1 MADRVERVYRL
12 EPLDASGVFL
22 GLGALQ
28 CALLGGGLFASVAAV
43 SAGAPVPAAGVP
55 VVAAA
60 GLCFA
65 RAGGHPLWAWLP
77 LSVHWVATRLRGARR
92 WAPPL
97 PLWTCSTEPGAPLP
111 PCLEGLEIVGVPW
124 RNGAD
129 LGAFHDRRRRTL
141 TVVVPVHGPQFVVEP
156 RSEQDR
162 LLAGWGDVLAQ
173 FAVERGAVAAMSW
186 SDLAHPSG
194 VGEHTAWVATRPGG
208 EPHPDAADS
217 YGELLDLATSTAIAH
232 DTVVTITVARDRLG
246 RRRSGENPLG
256 RAAVTATEALLR
268 GLRSAGLTAADPHAP
283 AGLQRLLRERIDPV
297 GPPRPKGAVRRS
309 GRLADRLAL
318 VGRAT
323 AGPLSMSTAWRH
335 VQVDGRFART
345 WWVGTW
351 PRLAQPPAWLEPF
364 LSGGGLN
371 RTMTVHLQPEPA
383 HQSRRRIE
391 RDLVQLESDATT
403 KEDKGRRVD
412 ARHRRATQA
421 LLDREDELVAGYCEI
436 AYCGLVTVTAST
448 LDELDEHG
456 EIVEQLAR
464 EAGMDLRVLDAR
476 QDAAWA
482 AALPVGLGPS
492 TVLATP

>member
-1 MADRVERVYRL
+1 MGDRAERSYRL

-22 GLGALQ
+22 GLGAVQ
-28 CALLGGGLFASVAAV
+28 CALVGGGLALAV
-43 SAGAPVPAAGVP
+43 TAISAGAPLP
-55 VVAAA
+55 VAAIPA
-60 GLCFA
+60 LAATALCFA
-65 RAGGHPLWAWLP
+65 RAGGHPLWAWLH
-77 LSVHWVATRLRGARR
+77 LSLHWVATRLRGARR
-92 WAPPL
+92 WSPPL
-97 PLWTCSTEPGAPLP
+97 PLWTCATEPSAPLP
-111 PCLEGLEIVGVPW
+111 PCLDGLEIVGVPW
-124 RNGAD
+124 RTGSE

-141 TVVVPVHGPQFVVEP
+141 TAVVPVRGPQFVVEP
-156 RSEQDR
+156 RPEQER

-186 SDLAHPSG
+186 SDLARPSG
-194 VGEHTAWVATRPGG
+194 LGEHTAWVATQPGG
-208 EPHPDAADS
+208 DPDPGAADS
-217 YGELLDLATSTAIAH
+217 YAELLDLATSTAIAH

-246 RRRSGENPLG
+246 RRRHGDDPLG
-256 RAAVTATEALLR
+256 RAAVTAVEALLR
-268 GLRSAGLTAADPHAP
+268 GLRSAGLTAGDPCTP
-283 AGLQRLLRERIDPV
+283 AGLQRLLRERIDLARPARSADA
-297 GPPRPKGAVRRS
+297 PRCS

-318 VGRAT
+318 VSRAT
-323 AGPLSMSTAWRH
+323 AGPLSMETAWRH
-335 VQVDGRFART
+335 VRIDGTYART

-391 RDLVQLESDATT
+391 RDLVRLESDATT

-436 AYCGLVTVTAST
+436 AYCGLVTVTAPT
-448 LDELDEHG
+448 LDELEEHG

-464 EAGMDLRVLDAR
+464 EAGMDLRLLDAR